1 VTTEISESR
10 VDFDF
15 RLDGKAALV
24 TGGAAGIGA
33 AIAGAYAAKG
43 ARIAVVDLNEAAA
56 TKTASGLP
64 TESRGF
70 HCDVADPDSVRGT
83 VDAVLDVFGR
93 VDILVNSA
101 GVVQLAP
108 AEELSV
114 KAWNATI
121 DENLKGTFLMC
132 QAVGSSM
139 LQAGGGV
146 IVNMASQAATVA
158 LDQHVAYCASK
169 FGVVGVSKVLAA
181 EWGPRGV
188 RVNTISPTVV
198 LTELGRKAWDGPHGD
213 ALKKLIPVGRFA
225 YPDEIAAAAV
235 YLGSDAAAM
244 VNGADLVIDGVTPSS
259 SDCSWFANNIQEYR
273 GVGRQSR
280 GHRGLE
286 EVAH

>member
-121 DENLKGTFLMC
+121 DVNLKGTFLMC

-225 YPDEIAAAAV
+225 YPGEIAAAAV

-244 VNGADLVIDGVTPSS
+244 VNGADLVIDGGYT
-259 SDCSWFANNIQEYR
+259 IR
-273 GVGRQSR
+273 
-280 GHRGLE
+280 
-286 EVAH
+286 